1 MKSKKPPDRLR
12 WVQMSRRFAALVS
25 LAIFVA
31 ASGSSRVWA
40 GSDVWT
46 SIGPKGGP
54 IRALTVDSQ
63 NPGTVYA
70 GTSGGGVFKSTDGGR
85 NWTAANSGLTELDVR
100 ILAIDPQDTT
110 TLYAGTHSSTSG
122 VFRSTDGGASWSAV
136 SSGLPEFPG
145 ILALAIDPQYP
156 NTLYAG
162 TQFNG
167 VFKSTDWGASWT
179 AINFGLPTDPTAQRL
194 VGVTAL
200 VIDPRN
206 TSTVFAWVGGNGV
219 FKSTDGGASWSAASS
234 GLPAQPFGLSFLAI
248 DPQAPSTLYAGK
260 SGIGVF
266 KSTDGGATWNSVNS
280 GLPNNFNG
288 ASFLAIDPE
297 TPGTV
302 YAATGGGVFKT
313 ADGGASWSAAS
324 SGLPMIAPSHVAV
337 LAVDPQNPG
346 TIYAG
351 TNDGGTSNGTGHF
364 GDGVFKSTDGG
375 ASWSASNS
383 GLTLTSVNALVIAP
397 QNSSTL
403 YAALAGATGEVF
415 KSTDGGASWS
425 TVSSGLML
433 TSVAALAVDPQNP
446 GTLYAG
452 GDGGVFKTTDAGASW
467 SAANSGLPTVG
478 IAADGSDLVAGV
490 NLLAIDPQDTS
501 TLYAGTVGLFKSTDG
516 GASWSA
522 ANSGLPIGPGEPYAL
537 GVLAVDPQ
545 NPSTLYAG
553 TNANFPHHASGGV
566 FESTDGGASW
576 VEADYGLPPFPSG
589 FYVGARSLAI
599 DLRNP
604 DTVYAGLNFLGIYG
618 GVFKSTDGRASWTE
632 ADSGL
637 PTGPWGVS
645 AVDSLLIDPQNPS
658 TVYVGVNGAGVFKTT
673 DAGGSWTAV
682 NFGLTTL
689 SVNVFAIDPQNTN
702 TVYAGTNGGGVF
714 AITFGP

>member
-1 MKSKKPPDRLR
+1 MKSEKPPDRLR
-12 WVQMSRRFAALVS
+12 WVQMTRRFVVLVS

-31 ASGSSRVWA
+31 ALGSSTVWA
-40 GSDVWT
+40 GSNVWT

-85 NWTAANSGLTELDVR
+85 NWTAANSGLTALDVR

-110 TLYAGTHSSTSG
+110 TLYAGTHNSSSG
-122 VFRSTDGGASWSAV
+122 VFRSTDGGASWSAA

-145 ILALAIDPQYP
+145 VLALAIDPQNP
-156 NTLYAG
+156 STLYAG

-167 VFKSTDWGASWT
+167 VFKSTDWGASGT
-179 AINFGLPTDPTAQRL
+179 AVNFGLPTDPYTQRL
-194 VGVTAL
+194 IGVTAV
-200 VIDPRN
+200 VIDPQN
-206 TSTVFAWVGGNGV
+206 SSTVFACVGGN
-219 FKSTDGGASWSAASS
+219 
-234 GLPAQPFGLSFLAI
+234 
-248 DPQAPSTLYAGK
+248 
-260 SGIGVF
+260 GVF

-288 ASFLAIDPE
+288 ASFLAIDPQ

-302 YAATGGGVFKT
+302 YAATG
-313 ADGGASWSAAS
+313 S
-324 SGLPMIAPSHVAV
+324 
-337 LAVDPQNPG
+337 
-346 TIYAG
+346 
-351 TNDGGTSNGTGHF
+351 
-364 GDGVFKSTDGG
+364 GVFKSTDGG
-375 ASWSASNS
+375 ASWSAANS
-383 GLTLTSVNALVIAP
+383 GLTFTSVNALVIDP

-425 TVSSGLML
+425 AVSSGLML
-433 TSVAALAVDPQNP
+433 TSVTALAIDPKNP

-452 GDGGVFKTTDAGASW
+452 GDGGVFKTTDGGASW
-467 SAANSGLPTVG
+467 NPANTGLPIVW
-478 IAADGSDLVAGV
+478 IAAAGSYLVAGV
-490 NLLAIDPQDTS
+490 NILAIDPQNPS

-516 GASWSA
+516 GTSWTEA
-522 ANSGLPIGPGEPYAL
+522 DYGLPVDLAGPYGV
-537 GVLAVDPQ
+537 GVLAIDPQ

-553 TNANFPHHASGGV
+553 TNVNISLEDLGGI
-566 FESTDGGASW
+566 FKSTDGGASW
-576 VEADYGLPPFPSG
+576 TEADYGLPPFPNG
-589 FYVGARSLAI
+589 FYVGARSLAV
-599 DLRNP
+599 DPRNRN
-604 DTVYAGLNFLGIYG
+604 TVYTGLYFLGIYG

-673 DAGGSWTAV
+673 DAGASWTAV